1 MQLSTTPLEI
11 TYLRTTPLKPD
22 PRNPRVHSDKQ
33 VRQIAQSIESF
44 GFNVPLLIDEE
55 QKVIAGHGRLLAA
68 RKMGWDTVPAIKLSH
83 LTEPQR
89 TAFLIADN
97 RLTENSSWDERM
109 LGEQFKILSELEL
122 NFDLEAIGFEVPEI
136 DLLIDGLNT
145 ASEADP
151 DDRLPEISESAI
163 TVLDDLWQLGKHRVL
178 CGNSLVAASYERLMD
193 DAKADLVIADLPSK
207 VVIDGHATGLGK
219 IHHREFGMASGEMSS
234 AEFTDFLRKAM
245 LAARDHR
252 IAGSLAYYFIDW
264 RHMTEILSAGHEVY
278 TELLNL
284 CVWAKSNGGMGS
296 FYRSAH
302 ELVFLF
308 KNGTGSHRN
317 NVQLGKFGRYR
328 TNVWNYPGA
337 NSFSRSDSEENLL
350 ALHPTPKPVA
360 LITDAIKDCTARGDL
375 VLDPFLGS
383 GTAVIAAERS
393 GRRCYGLEL
402 DPLYVDT
409 IIRRWQRQTRL
420 EAVHVATGETFNG
433 RDNARDQ

>member
-1 MQLSTTPLEI
+1 MQSSTTPLEV
-11 TYLRTTPLKPD
+11 TYLRTTSLKLD

-44 GFNVPLLIDEE
+44 GFNVPLLIDDQ

-68 RKMGWDTVPAIKLSH
+68 CKMGWDTVPAIKLSH
-83 LTEPQR
+83 LTESQR
-89 TAFLIADN
+89 MAFLIADN

-109 LGEQFKILSELEL
+109 LGEQLKILSELNL
-122 NFDLEAIGFEVPEI
+122 DFDLEAIGFEVPEI

-145 ASEADP
+145 VPEADP
-151 DDRLPEISESAI
+151 DDRLPEISESA
-163 TVLDDLWQLGKHRVL
+163 VSVMGDLWQLGKHRVL
-178 CGNSLVAASYERLMD
+178 CGNSLVAGSYERLMD
-193 DAKADLVIADLPSK
+193 GAKADLVITDPPYN

-245 LAARDHR
+245 LAARDHS
-252 IAGSLAYYFIDW
+252 IAGSLAYYFMDW
-264 RHMTEILSAGHEVY
+264 RHMNEILSAGQGVY
-278 TELLNL
+278 TELLYL

-302 ELVFLF
+302 ELMFLF

-337 NSFSRSDSEENLL
+337 NIFSR
-350 ALHPTPKPVA
+350 
-360 LITDAIKDCTARGDL
+360 
-375 VLDPFLGS
+375 
-383 GTAVIAAERS
+383 
-393 GRRCYGLEL
+393 
-402 DPLYVDT
+402 
-409 IIRRWQRQTRL
+409 
-420 EAVHVATGETFNG
+420 
-433 RDNARDQ
+433 